1 VPARKNPLE
10 ILKLHR
16 KTVLGI
22 FFKIDYSVLQILQE
36 EGEK

>member
-10 ILKLHR
+10 FLELHLKR
-16 KTVLGI
+16 VLGI
-22 FFKIDYSVLQILQE
+22 FFKLDYSVLQILQE